1 MKRVLIFGESP
12 LVEEYASLCIQN
24 KLEVHVRLNS
34 GEKTTSLPK
43 TVKNVAKP
51 GKTYDAAFELTN
63 TSFEAKKKNLKELD
77 KANGSKTVIL
87 SSSVT
92 LSLAEQAGWLKKPE
106 RLVGIGALPSLLKG
120 SLVELTQT
128 SHTDPQHLQRVASLL
143 EKLGKE
149 HALVADGVG
158 MVLPR
163 ILCMLAN
170 EAFFAL
176 MERVAPSTGI
186 DTAMKLGTNYPNG
199 PVEWAQ
205 KIGFQQ
211 VLAVLEALYHTFG
224 EDRYRVAPLLR
235 HMAFSGSL
243 PSQMM

>member
-12 LVEEYASLCIQN
+12 LVEEYALLFVQQELN
-24 KLEVHVRLNS
+24 VHVRLNS
-34 GEKTTSLPK
+34 REKAAALPK
-43 TVKNVAKP
+43 TIKNVAKP
-51 GKTYDAAFELTN
+51 GKAYYAAFELTN
-63 TSFEAKKKNLKELD
+63 TSTEAKKKNLKELD
-77 KANGSKTVIL
+77 KATGSKTVIL

-92 LSLAEQAGWLKKPE
+92 LSLAEQTAWLKKPE
-106 RLVGIGALPSLLKG
+106 RLIGIGALPSLLNG
-120 SLVELTQT
+120 SLIELTQT
-128 SHTDPQHLQRVASLL
+128 SGTDPRHLQTVTSLL
-143 EKLGKE
+143 KKLGKE

-163 ILCMLAN
+163 VLCMLTN

-176 MERVAPSTGI
+176 AECVAPASGI
-186 DTAMKLGTNYPNG
+186 DTAMKLGTNYPKG

-211 VLAVLEALYHTFG
+211 VLAVLEALYRTFR

-235 HMAFSGSL
+235 QTAFSGSL
-243 PSQMM
+243 PPPMM